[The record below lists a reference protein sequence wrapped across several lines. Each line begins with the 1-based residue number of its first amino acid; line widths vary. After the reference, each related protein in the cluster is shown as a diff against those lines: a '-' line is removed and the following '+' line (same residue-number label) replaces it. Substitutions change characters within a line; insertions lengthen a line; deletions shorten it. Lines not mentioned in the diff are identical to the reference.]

1 MSIIL
6 AFIHT
11 NASMVFDI
19 VVFVGVVR
27 GVVVVA
33 VAAAWPAFVV
43 ACVAFVGTG
52 RLDWVAWL
60 VDMGE
65 LVLPCLPLLHW
76 VPAVGLKLY

>member
-52 RLDWVAWL
+52 RLD
-60 VDMGE
+60 
-65 LVLPCLPLLHW
+65 
-76 VPAVGLKLY
+76 